1 MQWKK
6 LGRVFVPDNHPPWM
20 ETHAAN
26 PVVEHLDEDI
36 YRVYFSG
43 RDNNNRSSIGYVD
56 VDIKPP
62 FKIIGVA
69 PRPLVVPGERGM
81 FDDSGVS
88 LGCIVNVEGRKF
100 LYYLGWNLGVT
111 VPWRNSIGL
120 AIFNEKSG
128 MYEKFGKAPLLDRC
142 EVDPYTISYPY
153 VMKDGNIYRMWYGS
167 SLGWGKDWMEMAFV
181 IKYAESH
188 DGIHWNREG
197 HIALNFKS
205 DKESAIARAFV
216 LNEKEKYKMW
226 YSYRGDSYRIGYAES
241 TDGVQWT
248 RKDELAGI
256 DVSDNG
262 WDSEMIE
269 YPHVFDHKDSRYMFY
284 NGNGFGK
291 TGFGLAVLEH
301 NL

>member
-6 LGRVFVPDNHPPWM
+6 LGRVFVPDNHHPWM

-56 VDIKPP
+56 VDINPP

-153 VMKDGNIYRMWYGS
+153 IMKDGNIYRMWYGS

>member
-6 LGRVFVPDNHPPWM
+6 LGRVFVPDNHHPWM

-56 VDIKPP
+56 VDINPP

-269 YPHVFDHKDSRYMFY
+269 YPCVFDHKDSRYMFY

>member
-6 LGRVFVPDNHPPWM
+6 LGRVFVPDNHHPWM

-56 VDIKPP
+56 VDINPP

-256 DVSDNG
+256 DVSSEG
-262 WDSEMIE
+262 WDSESVE
-269 YPHVFDHKDSRYMFY
+269 YPFIFDHKGRRYMFY

>member
-56 VDIKPP
+56 VDINPP

-256 DVSDNG
+256 DVSENG

>member
-6 LGRVFVPDNHPPWM
+6 LGRVFVPDNHHPWM

-56 VDIKPP
+56 VDINPP

-241 TDGVQWT
+241 TDGLAWT